1 MIENGEIVESGT
13 FDTLIN
19 SNGSFSGFFK
29 TYLSVKEANFQTTS
43 KLIFLA
49 YFSNNCYCNLFYIY
63 RNFSR
68 RRSRVKIKQV

>member
-19 SNGSFSGFFK
+19 SNGSFSGIFK

-49 YFSNNCYCNLFYIY
+49 YFFKQLLLKFISYIY
-63 RNFSR
+63 
-68 RRSRVKIKQV
+68 I

>member
-43 KLIFLA
+43 KHIFLE
-49 YFSNNCYCNLFYIY
+49 YFSNNCY
-63 RNFSR
+63 
-68 RRSRVKIKQV
+68 